1 MTPRERA
8 LKKFKKRWKADME
21 SDGEEL
27 PIQKQLENAWKLGWE
42 ALGKELKEWADNK
55 YAPDGYTW
63 QCLMDVIAKCDE
75 LMKEKS

>member
-1 MTPRERA
+1 
-8 LKKFKKRWKADME
+8 
-21 SDGEEL
+21 L